1 MIYICRVTARCME
14 EKPRKIVCPQ
24 CGKATNV
31 SIKHLEGT
39 LRYSLRCRSCKKISE
54 VEIKDIR

>member
-1 MIYICRVTARCME
+1 ME
-14 EKPRKIVCPQ
+14 EKVMKIVCPL

-31 SIKHLEGT
+31 GIKHLEGT

>member
-1 MIYICRVTARCME
+1 ME
-14 EKPRKIVCPQ
+14 EKAVKIRCPQ

-39 LRYSLRCRSCKKISE
+39 LRYSLRCRSCKQVSE
-54 VEIKDIR
+54 VVIKDIR

>member
-1 MIYICRVTARCME
+1 ME
-14 EKPRKIVCPQ
+14 KKLKKIVCPQ

-39 LRYSLRCRSCKKISE
+39 LHYSLRCRSCKQVSE
-54 VEIKDIR
+54 VVIKDIQ